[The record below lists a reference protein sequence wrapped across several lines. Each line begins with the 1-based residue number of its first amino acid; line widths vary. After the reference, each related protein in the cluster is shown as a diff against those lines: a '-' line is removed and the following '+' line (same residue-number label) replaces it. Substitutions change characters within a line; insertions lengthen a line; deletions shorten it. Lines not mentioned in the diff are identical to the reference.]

1 MSYHDLYSGKKSK
14 MKYIRTPDDI
24 WESLSAEFNF
34 TVDACASDKNHL
46 VDKYWTAET
55 DALKQEWDNEIIYCH
70 PMFDRH
76 IPKFI
81 KKAIDS
87 NSLCVFLLPASTH
100 TIYFKKYLWSDE
112 THSPKPDIQLRF
124 LTKPIGEVRKGFV
137 FKTEDNQ
144 IPKMGYI
151 RQLMIVV
158 IDRRGNK
165 ND

>member
-1 MSYHDLYSGKKSK
+1 

-24 WESLSAEFNF
+24 WEPLNAEFNF

-46 VDKYWTAET
+46 VDRYWTAET

-87 NSLCVFLLPASTH
+87 TSICVFLLPASTH
-100 TIYFKKYLWSDE
+100 TIYF
-112 THSPKPDIQLRF
+112 
-124 LTKPIGEVRKGFV
+124 
-137 FKTEDNQ
+137 
-144 IPKMGYI
+144 
-151 RQLMIVV
+151 
-158 IDRRGNK
+158 
-165 ND
+165 